1 MAAPEDRTDNDMIP
15 RRAGL
20 LTPMQIYVA
29 GVAPILTP
37 QVRAYAEYK
46 VFSRLAPL
54 ARNVDMVQVVVTEA
68 PDEDGGA
75 VCAVTADL
83 GDAGFVRTRVRR
95 PQATGAIDLAAE
107 NVARAAARR
116 LTGVPGPA

>member
-1 MAAPEDRTDNDMIP
+1 
-15 RRAGL
+15 
-20 LTPMQIYVA
+20 MQIYVA

-54 ARNVDMVQVVVTEA
+54 ARNVEMVQVVVTA
-68 PDEDGGA
+68 ASDRDGGA

-83 GDAGFVRTRVRR
+83 GDAGCVRTRVRR

-116 LTGVPGPA
+116 LTGVAGLA